1 MQFVYP
7 SLSISTNSC
16 QVQTVL
22 RRPPAVRVLLHR
34 GEAEP
39 LWVAL
44 PRFLESWRRGWAE
57 WWRHREV
64 SRSLQKKSEA
74 ALRRG
79 EHCSLH
85 YPVDTAHE
93 ADAKRGFIQQHLHGE
108 TLRLYTLSG
117 LYAGDRLVSFIV
129 TLDPLW
135 TCSAIFLCILTD
147 ASPGRPSVL
156 HCDAFGCMFH
166 NQSQS

>member
-1 MQFVYP
+1 MIWSQYPRYRKCVSLLFLVYHVMQLVYP
-7 SLSISTNSC
+7 SLSISTRTLVRSKRSQC
-16 QVQTVL
+16 
-22 RRPPAVRVLLHR
+22 PPSPAPR
-34 GEAEP
+34 GGWA
-39 LWVAL
+39 AL
-44 PRFLESWRRGWAE
+44 PRFLESWGRGWAE

-108 TLRLYTLSG
+108 TLRLYSLSG
-117 LYAGDRLVSFIV
+117 LYAGDRPVSVIV
-129 TLDPLW
+129 ALDPLLW
-135 TCSAIFLCILTD
+135 TCSAIFSTFWLTRRQD
-147 ASPGRPSVL
+147 DRL
-156 HCDAFGCMFH
+156 
-166 NQSQS
+166 